1 MKICIMT
8 MNTDDGVHPIAF
20 ARRAEE
26 MRNHGVAADKRFRI
40 LGERIRAIKSIWAE
54 EEAEFHGEFVVF
66 DPISSWPKPVQQAH
80 PPILIGGWARS
91 PLDRVLARSLRLRD
105 SHRLGDEPF
114 AALDREG
121 RDRPS
126 LRRRRME
133 RRKQRKGITW
143 PSVSTS
149 SRCSRSAA

>member
-8 MNTDDGVHPIAF
+8 MNTDDGFHPIAF

-91 PLDRVLARSLRLRD
+91 PLDRVLACGDGWFPGAAVPPGQLEPCWRSC
-105 SHRLGDEPF
+105 P
-114 AALDREG
+114 AAL
-121 RDRPS
+121 
-126 LRRRRME
+126 
-133 RRKQRKGITW
+133 
-143 PSVSTS
+143 
-149 SRCSRSAA
+149 